1 MEFKDEIKALA
12 SEFNDTLESFFE
24 EFLSD
29 IHEENLKFKE
39 AIAYALLGDGGKRL
53 RPILLLKTYEIFGG
67 EDENLVNSFAV
78 ALECIHNYSLIH
90 DDLPCMDDDDYRRGR
105 LTNHKVYGEDIT
117 LLAGDALLN
126 LAYEIMLEASLN
138 SESTNSLIAMQ
149 EIAFNAGVNGMIGG
163 QVMEILTGAL
173 EDNNVDVD
181 TALKVKLLKTSCL
194 FSSSIVAGAIL
205 AGLEAE
211 YVDALEE
218 YANLVGLAFQ
228 LKDDIMDKEFFV
240 NESTEFE
247 NLSDEELTYK
257 VALGFVESAKEKL
270 ECLDLETNFY
280 NDLADY
286 MINRNV

>member
-1 MEFKDEIKALA
+1 MEFRDEVKALA
-12 SEFNDTLESFFE
+12 SEFNQTLESFFE
-24 EFLSD
+24 EFLSG

-67 EDENLVNSFAV
+67 EDEDLVNSFAV

-90 DDLPCMDDDDYRRGR
+90 DDLPCMDNDDYRRGR
-105 LTNHKVYGEDIT
+105 LTNHKVYGEDIA

-138 SESTNSLIAMQ
+138 SENTNSLIAMQ

-173 EDNNVDVD
+173 EDNSVDVD

-211 YVDALEE
+211 YVDCLEE

-257 VALGFVESAKEKL
+257 VALGFVETAKEKL
-270 ECLDLETNFY
+270 ESLNLETSFY

>member
-1 MEFKDEIKALA
+1 MEFKDEVKALA

-39 AIAYALLGDGGKRL
+39 AIAYALLGEGGKRL

-67 EDENLVNSFAV
+67 EDEDLVNSFAV

-90 DDLPCMDDDDYRRGR
+90 DDLPCMDNDDYRRGR
-105 LTNHKVYGEDIT
+105 LTNHKVYGEDIA

-138 SESTNSLIAMQ
+138 SENTNSLIAMQ

-173 EDNNVDVD
+173 EDNELDVD
-181 TALKVKLLKTSCL
+181 TTLKVKLLKTSCL

-205 AGLEAE
+205 AGLEADS
-211 YVDALEE
+211 VDALEE

-247 NLSDEELTYK
+247 HLSDEELTYK
-257 VALGFVESAKEKL
+257 VALGFVETAKEKL
-270 ECLDLETNFY
+270 ESLNLETNFY

-286 MINRNV
+286 MINRKV